1 MKAKPRTPTAPV
13 KRNGM
18 FVPEAVTRYRNAHGD
33 WNFTALR
40 PEDAGPTHYRATGSN
55 QDDWTVF
62 DEKGE
67 IVSVVRKLS
76 DVREAIF
83 NCEF

>member
-1 MKAKPRTPTAPV
+1 MKAKSPTPAAPI

-18 FVPEAVTRYRNAHGD
+18 FVPNAVTRYRNAHGD

-40 PEDAGPTHYRATGSN
+40 PEDACPTHYRATGSN
-55 QDDWTVF
+55 HEDWTVY

-67 IVSVVRKLS
+67 IVGVVRKLS
-76 DVREAIF
+76 NVRAAIF